1 MGSHHRIT
9 VVEWRQ
15 WCVYVCIVVCY
26 ETDLAGVVFREP
38 LILLPFIFFFFN
50 ILYIL
55 EQIFFYYMQVVR
67 ERHKVERGLGIG
79 GVGSF
84 DGMRLNTRAAGT
96 CAALPRRGQPELPDG
111 PRPLGAGHRRVGRRA
126 RRALVLPRRQ
136 ACAVVDVL
144 LIRKNVRSQLV

>member
-67 ERHKVERGLGIG
+67 ERHKVERGDSASAASAPSTAC
-79 GVGSF
+79 GS
-84 DGMRLNTRAAGT
+84 TRGRRAGT
-96 CAALPRRGQPELPDG
+96 CAALAAANGRFRTAHALSVLATVASAVGLAAHSCY
-111 PRPLGAGHRRVGRRA
+111 LAGKL
-126 RRALVLPRRQ
+126 AL
-136 ACAVVDVL
+136 
-144 LIRKNVRSQLV
+144 

>member
-1 MGSHHRIT
+1 MGSHHHIT

-55 EQIFFYYMQVVR
+55 EQIFFLLHAGGAGEAQGG
-67 ERHKVERGLGIG
+67 EGGLGIG

-96 CAALPRRGQPELPDG
+96 CAALAAANGRFRTAHALSVLATVASAVGLAAHSCY
-111 PRPLGAGHRRVGRRA
+111 LAGKL
-126 RRALVLPRRQ
+126 AL
-136 ACAVVDVL
+136 
-144 LIRKNVRSQLV
+144 